1 MDHAA
6 AGIPDLRGVGVNR
19 ERLGR
24 SRGEC
29 APRGDSATDRGAST
43 LELAL
48 LTPILL
54 LVILL
59 VVQFAM
65 VYHARHV
72 ALAAAQSGA
81 RVAREQGRGD
91 WKGAAETTAREY
103 VQRIGPALLTGVDP
117 QAGGDRNERWVTV
130 TGTAVRVVPFLT
142 FHVTQRSAGPIECYR
157 PDVGAGTT
165 CQDQQQP

>member
-1 MDHAA
+1 MRHRTTREGAA
-6 AGIPDLRGVGVNR
+6 AD
-19 ERLGR
+19 E
-24 SRGEC
+24 
-29 APRGDSATDRGAST
+29 GAST

-54 LVILL
+54 MVILL

-81 RVAREQGRGD
+81 RVARESGAAD
-91 WKGAAETTAREY
+91 WKGEAETKAREY
-103 VQRIGPALLTGVDP
+103 VRRIGPELLTGVTP
-117 QAGGDRNERWVTV
+117 QAGGDQKTRWVTV
-130 TGTAVRVVPFLT
+130 TGSAVRVVPFLT
-142 FHVTQRSAGPIECYR
+142 FHVSQRSGGPIECYR

-165 CQDQQQP
+165 CADRP

>member
-1 MDHAA
+1 MD
-6 AGIPDLRGVGVNR
+6 RWR
-19 ERLGR
+19 
-24 SRGEC
+24 
-29 APRGDSATDRGAST
+29 DRGAST

-48 LTPILL
+48 LTPVLL

-81 RVAREQGRGD
+81 RVARETGTGD
-91 WKGAAETTAREY
+91 WKGAAEAKAREY
-103 VQRIGPALLTGVDP
+103 VRQIGPELLTGVTP
-117 QAGGDRNERWVTV
+117 QADGDQSGRWVTV

-142 FHVTQRSAGPIECYR
+142 FHVSQRSGGPIECYR
-157 PDVGAGTT
+157 PDVPGNA
-165 CQDQQQP
+165 CEDRPRP

>member
-1 MDHAA
+1 MRH
-6 AGIPDLRGVGVNR
+6 RTVR
-19 ERLGR
+19 EGAR
-24 SRGEC
+24 
-29 APRGDSATDRGAST
+29 ADDGAST

-81 RVAREQGRGD
+81 RVARESGAAD
-91 WKGAAETTAREY
+91 WKGEAETKARDY
-103 VQRIGPALLTGVDP
+103 VRQIGPNLLTGVTP
-117 QAGGDRNERWVTV
+117 QAGGDQNTRWVTV

-142 FHVTQRSAGPIECYR
+142 LHVSQRSEGPIECYR
-157 PDVGAGTT
+157 PDVGSGTT
-165 CQDQQQP
+165 CEAGP

>member
-1 MDHAA
+1 MTKMTAWGA
-6 AGIPDLRGVGVNR
+6 SRRTQMRGR
-19 ERLGR
+19 
-24 SRGEC
+24 
-29 APRGDSATDRGAST
+29 ADRGAST

-81 RVAREQGRGD
+81 RVAREQGGGD
-91 WKGAAETTAREY
+91 WKGQAEAKAREY
-103 VQRIGPALLTGVDP
+103 IQQIGPELLTGVTP
-117 QAGGDRNERWVTV
+117 QAGGDQNQRWVTV

-142 FHVTQRSAGPIECYR
+142 LHVTQRSGGPIECYR
-157 PDVGAGTT
+157 PDVGAGTA
-165 CQDQQQP
+165 CGNAP